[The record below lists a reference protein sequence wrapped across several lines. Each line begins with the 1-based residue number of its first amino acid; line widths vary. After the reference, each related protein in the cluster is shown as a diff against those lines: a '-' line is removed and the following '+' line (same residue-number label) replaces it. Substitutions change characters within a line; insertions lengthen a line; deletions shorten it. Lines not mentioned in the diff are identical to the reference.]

1 MTRYLPDTNIVSLL
15 VRENATLDRKL
26 IEAKASGAVFVLCP
40 VVIYE
45 VERGLKRIGAPRL
58 IAKYKRLTSGW
69 EYLDFTRQAWL
80 KASELWSFSRDQGM
94 PLPDADILIAAHAIT
109 LDATLITAN
118 ERHFRL
124 FEPLGLRLENW
135 TQP

>member
-1 MTRYLPDTNIVSLL
+1 MRYVLDTNIISLL
-15 VRENATLDRKL
+15 LREHAALGAVVRESIADGNVMVLSSVVEYEVRRGLRHRDATGHLRRFERLIRSFAAETLDR
-26 IEAKASGAVFVLCP
+26 ASW
-40 VVIYE
+40 
-45 VERGLKRIGAPRL
+45 ERA
-58 IAKYKRLTSGW
+58 A
-69 EYLDFTRQAWL
+69 
-80 KASELWSFSRDQGM
+80 ELWAHSWRSGQPVDEM
-94 PLPDADILIAAHAIT
+94 DILIAAHAIT